1 MFNLSQSQ
9 TLARDTQSQP
19 KGLLNS
25 FPLRLLALGDIRR
38 ALFLGLQSQYLSRY
52 NNVSYDSFLSF
63 NETIRLPLGTIAV
76 PGVNNF
82 VSRKVYFNRERRETQ
97 YQPDDTIER
106 ASSNDTF
113 QLEDISIPYRGF
125 GYFGSKKEPIT
136 VPDDIRSEEEVDI
149 EETIDEEIHREDDY
163 YNVFDRGKSR
173 LLVLLFGTKGNIGKL
188 PFIDFGKTVRPR
200 TLRLEIIPELRK
212 ALLLLLSIVKVSP
225 QKKQST
231 FRGYNR
237 QKQAQDKP
245 YKLFSGA
252 LDLSKSIPIIT
263 NREGKELYRYNPDL
277 FYPKTSDK
285 LQDFVS
291 RVLAQW
297 LDVLEILDS
306 DNKQVIRLLD
316 RARREN
322 QAIKGKRQTVKVL
335 LERKVFKSTNVEA
348 KAVAVERDLRKA
360 QKQLKDTQAESIEA
374 IANIV
379 TLINKLRKCSDP
391 NDLERVIRCILR
403 QYFELYQ
410 ESVLTTVTYYYQQ
423 RAEASSRAPPLEL
436 FYSGVLRDKLTEL
449 IARLGT
455 T

>member
-1 MFNLSQSQ
+1 M
-9 TLARDTQSQP
+9 
-19 KGLLNS
+19 
-25 FPLRLLALGDIRR
+25 
-38 ALFLGLQSQYLSRY
+38 
-52 NNVSYDSFLSF
+52 
-63 NETIRLPLGTIAV
+63 
-76 PGVNNF
+76 
-82 VSRKVYFNRERRETQ
+82 
-97 YQPDDTIER
+97 
-106 ASSNDTF
+106 
-113 QLEDISIPYRGF
+113 
-125 GYFGSKKEPIT
+125 
-136 VPDDIRSEEEVDI
+136 
-149 EETIDEEIHREDDY
+149 
-163 YNVFDRGKSR
+163 FDRGKSR
-173 LLVLLFGTKGNIGKL
+173 LLALLFGTKGNIGKL

-225 QKKQST
+225 QKKQSI
-231 FRGYNR
+231 FRGYDR
-237 QKQAQDKP
+237 QKQAQDEP
-245 YKLFSGA
+245 YKPFSGT

-277 FYPKTSDK
+277 FYLKTSDK

-291 RVLAQW
+291 RVLAQQ

-348 KAVAVERDLRKA
+348 KAIAIERDLRKA

-391 NDLERVIRCILR
+391 NDLERVIRCVLQ

-410 ESVLTTVTYYYQQ
+410 ESVLTTVAYYYQQ

-455 T
+455 IQVKLRTKQPPLQANRQRIATQTVQPKNVQRQSVEGQQRKLLASQIQLTAALSRRRSSDIGQALPPPPSLLLIRRRLLYLGLLAASTRLAYSTASRYNKIIVFLLNLQQGKLSKDQVTYVEQKERIKRYLRYEARFY